1 MCFFYCTFIYLLLRS
16 PGRPTAANDGQRR
29 PTKTKK
35 APNDARGVVWA
46 LGKVFFCFFS
56 VLLTTQAHSSQRRP
70 TQANTGQHRPTKDNA
85 GPRRRKGAT
94 GKFFFSFSVLLT
106 TKAHSSQGR
115 PTQANTGQCRPT
127 KAHED
132 KTGPKLHQTRRL
144 CQRCVF
150 SFLFFLCFID
160 NESLQQPT
168 KANEGQHRS
177 MQAHSRAQ
185 GWVYSPP
192 PTTHHHHHRH
202 LTTSSTSSTT
212 ITRARDASR
221 TLVLSFYSP
230 PSPSLGPET
239 RLRPSVS
246 FYFFYF
252 ILYFTGAKTRLWSL
266 FVLFYFYFILFY
278 SSKGTKRLF
287 GPFFFF
293 FFFILFFFISRD

>member
-1 MCFFYCTFIYLLLRS
+1 M
-16 PGRPTAANDGQRR
+16 
-29 PTKTKK
+29 
-35 APNDARGVVWA
+35 
-46 LGKVFFCFFS
+46 
-56 VLLTTQAHSSQRRP
+56 QAHKDEKRPKRR
-70 TQANTGQHRPTKDNA
+70 QV
-85 GPRRRKGAT
+85 RRLGHKFV
-94 GKFFFSFSVLLT
+94 FFFSFSVLLT
-106 TKAHSSQGR
+106 MKAHSSQRR

-132 KTGPKLHQTRRL
+132 ETGPERCQTRRL
-144 CQRCVF
+144 GQRCVF

-221 TLVLSFYSP
+221 TLVSSFYSP

-239 RLRPSVS
+239 CLEPSVS
-246 FYFFYF
+246 FYLFYF
-252 ILYFTGAKTRLWSL
+252 ILYFTGAETRLGPL
-266 FVLFYFYFILFY
+266 FVLFYFYFIL
-278 SSKGTKRLF
+278 STSQGLRCVSVCC
-287 GPFFFF
+287 FFFCCYRTFYFTRAWVQSSNLNQGNGENQLMFLASF
-293 FFFILFFFISRD
+293 FSE

>member
-1 MCFFYCTFIYLLLRS
+1 M
-16 PGRPTAANDGQRR
+16 
-29 PTKTKK
+29 K
-35 APNDARGVVWA
+35 
-46 LGKVFFCFFS
+46 
-56 VLLTTQAHSSQRRP
+56 AHSSQR
-70 TQANTGQHRPTKDNA
+70 
-85 GPRRRKGAT
+85 
-94 GKFFFSFSVLLT
+94 
-106 TKAHSSQGR
+106 R

-132 KTGPKLHQTRRL
+132 ETGPERCQTRRL
-144 CQRCVF
+144 GQRCVF

-212 ITRARDASR
+212 ITRARDASW
-221 TLVLSFYSP
+221 TLVSSFYSP

-239 RLRPSVS
+239 RLGPSVS
-246 FYFFYF
+246 FCFV
-252 ILYFTGAKTRLWSL
+252 IVPFTSQ
-266 FVLFYFYFILFY
+266 
-278 SSKGTKRLF
+278 
-287 GPFFFF
+287 GPGF
-293 FFFILFFFISRD
+293 RVQT

>member
-1 MCFFYCTFIYLLLRS
+1 M
-16 PGRPTAANDGQRR
+16 
-29 PTKTKK
+29 
-35 APNDARGVVWA
+35 
-46 LGKVFFCFFS
+46 
-56 VLLTTQAHSSQRRP
+56 QAHKDEKRPKRR
-70 TQANTGQHRPTKDNA
+70 QV
-85 GPRRRKGAT
+85 RRLGHKFV
-94 GKFFFSFSVLLT
+94 FFFSFSVLLT
-106 TKAHSSQGR
+106 TKAHSSQR
-115 PTQANTGQCRPT
+115 PPTQANTGQCRPT

-132 KTGPKLHQTRRL
+132 ETGPERCQTLRL
-144 CQRCVF
+144 GQRCVF

-160 NESLQQPT
+160 NESLQQAT

-230 PSPSLGPET
+230 PSLGPET

-252 ILYFTGAKTRLWSL
+252 ILYFTGAKTRLGPL
-266 FVLFYFYFILFY
+266 FVLFYFYFIL
-278 SSKGTKRLF
+278 STSQGLRCVSVC
-287 GPFFFF
+287 FFFF
-293 FFFILFFFISRD
+293 FFFFFLGVWVGFRFFFFFFFYLTFYFTRAWVQSSNLNQSNKLLNL